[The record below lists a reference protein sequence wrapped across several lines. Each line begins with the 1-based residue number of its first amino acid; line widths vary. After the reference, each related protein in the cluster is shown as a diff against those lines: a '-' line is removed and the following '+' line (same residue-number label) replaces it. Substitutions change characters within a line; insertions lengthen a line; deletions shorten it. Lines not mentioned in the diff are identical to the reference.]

1 MWKRDDEDNDDIV
14 DTIVKSARH
23 RNVVT
28 SIVCA
33 LVMRL
38 MAIVMYAR
46 QEGGRLQ
53 TSVLNRKCASTGS
66 TSRWWPIVFRYI
78 AGVYIGPQYVA
89 RLLIHLISSV
99 NEFLLYD
106 YWRPFIIAIDSMG
119 WVEYNRRVLLAAAVI
134 LDRLHTQSVS
144 WLLL

>member
-1 MWKRDDEDNDDIV
+1 
-14 DTIVKSARH
+14 
-23 RNVVT
+23 VVM

-38 MAIVMYAR
+38 MTIVMYAR
-46 QEGGRLQ
+46 QDEGGRLQ
-53 TSVLNRKCASTGS
+53 TSVLNRKCASIGS

-78 AGVYIGPQYVA
+78 AGVYTGPQYVA
-89 RLLIHLISSV
+89 RLPIHLISSV

-106 YWRPFIIAIDSMG
+106 YWRPFIIIDSMG
-119 WVEYNRRVLLAAAVI
+119 WVEYNQRVLLAAAAAVK

-144 WLLL
+144 WLLLQILLFIHPVPIFEVGNIFRKWC